1 MTTSQVPSS
10 CVRFL
15 HTYHQSGLKPGI
27 HLGAPGVAVV
37 WVIDLDGSYRLDAA
51 GTNGA
56 QRFSSS
62 VSGLSTRPAAI
73 HHGAVQSGIYLEL
86 TPMATRAMFG
96 VPAAELAGRS
106 VELADL
112 WGTPAERLLD
122 QLHAASPSERE
133 SLLRGQIY
141 RRLTNQD
148 YRSPADYLWW
158 LATERGLTPSQ
169 LAQESGWSVRHLRRL
184 VLRETGVTPRTARRL
199 ARFERSLA
207 DVRRRHLSLANAAA
221 CHGYAD
227 QAHLSRDWRELLG
240 VTPTEFLQREG

>member
-1 MTTSQVPSS
+1 MTTSKVPWA

-15 HTYHQSGLKPGI
+15 HTYHQSGLKPGV
-27 HLGAPGVAVV
+27 HLGAPGTAVV

-56 QRFSSS
+56 QPFSSS

-73 HHGAVQSGIYLEL
+73 HHGAVQSGIYIEL
-86 TPMATRAMFG
+86 TPTATRAMFG

-106 VELADL
+106 VELAAL

-122 QLHAASPSERE
+122 QLHTASPSERE
-133 SLLRGQIY
+133 SLLRAQIH
-141 RRLTNQD
+141 RRLSDQGNTSEVD
-148 YRSPADYLWW
+148 HLWR

-169 LAQESGWSVRHLRRL
+169 LAQQSGWSTRHLRRL
-184 VLRETGVTPRTARRL
+184 LLHESGVTPRTARRL

-207 DVRRRHLSLANAAA
+207 DVRRRHLPLAAA
-221 CHGYAD
+221 AARHGYAD
-227 QAHLSRDWRELLG
+227 QAHLTRDWRELLG